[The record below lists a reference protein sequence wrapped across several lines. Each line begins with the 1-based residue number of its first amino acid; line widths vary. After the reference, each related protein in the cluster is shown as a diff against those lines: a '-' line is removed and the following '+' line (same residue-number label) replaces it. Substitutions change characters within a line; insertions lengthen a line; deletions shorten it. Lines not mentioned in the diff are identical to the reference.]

1 MAGKSSIHRL
11 PPLVKEYIQRL
22 LREDRMTLD
31 EMLTDLRDRF
41 PNQQAPSRSALGRY
55 KTGFDSMAAKMREQ
69 QANAEALVGALG
81 EDATDKTG
89 VLLVQAISTL
99 TYQATLDAHDKDE
112 VDIGDVLALARA
124 AKATMDART
133 LSVKERQAIEKA
145 ARERLLQEQAEQLDQ
160 SVQAGGLTDE
170 QAQFWRAKFL
180 GVQR

>member
-1 MAGKSSIHRL
+1 MAGKSSVDRM
-11 PPLVKEYIQRL
+11 PPLVKQHIQRI
-22 LREDRMTLD
+22 LREGRLTLN
-31 EMLTDLRDRF
+31 EMIEDLRERF
-41 PNQQAPSRSALGRY
+41 PNEPAPSRSALGRY
-55 KTGFDSMAAKMREQ
+55 KTGFDAMAAKLREQ

-99 TYQATLDAHDKDE
+99 TYQATLDAHDRDE
-112 VDIGDVLALARA
+112 VEIADVLALARA

-145 ARERLLQEQAEQLDQ
+145 ARECLLQEQAEQLDQ

>member
-1 MAGKSSIHRL
+1 M
-11 PPLVKEYIQRL
+11 
-22 LREDRMTLD
+22 
-31 EMLTDLRDRF
+31 
-41 PNQQAPSRSALGRY
+41 
-55 KTGFDSMAAKMREQ
+55 
-69 QANAEALVGALG
+69 
-81 EDATDKTG
+81 
-89 VLLVQAISTL
+89 
-99 TYQATLDAHDKDE
+99 
-112 VDIGDVLALARA
+112 DIGDVLALARA